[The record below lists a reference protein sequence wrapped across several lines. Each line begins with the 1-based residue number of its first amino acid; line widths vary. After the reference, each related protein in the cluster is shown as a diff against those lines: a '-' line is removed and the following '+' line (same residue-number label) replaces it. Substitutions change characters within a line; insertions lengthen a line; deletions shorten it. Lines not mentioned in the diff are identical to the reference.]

1 MFCWRGWQHN
11 EGKTNV
17 FLFNPIKVNSCLE
30 LILLVFLVKEQALVQ
45 VSLRFQGIVSHD
57 ITVYL
62 TGPQSLLG
70 MHLFHFHL
78 KNNSVIFKKCT
89 KKLARFTSTEHVFSD
104 LIGRKFSALILVP
117 GSNFDVLQNL
127 WTHHRWWMH
136 AKRHLRMTSDHD

>member
-1 MFCWRGWQHN
+1 MIF
-11 EGKTNV
+11 
-17 FLFNPIKVNSCLE
+17 FNPIKVNSCLE

-78 KNNSVIFKKCT
+78 KKQFNYIQEMHKEISKIY
-89 KKLARFTSTEHVFSD
+89 L
-104 LIGRKFSALILVP
+104 
-117 GSNFDVLQNL
+117 
-127 WTHHRWWMH
+127 HR
-136 AKRHLRMTSDHD
+136 ACFQ